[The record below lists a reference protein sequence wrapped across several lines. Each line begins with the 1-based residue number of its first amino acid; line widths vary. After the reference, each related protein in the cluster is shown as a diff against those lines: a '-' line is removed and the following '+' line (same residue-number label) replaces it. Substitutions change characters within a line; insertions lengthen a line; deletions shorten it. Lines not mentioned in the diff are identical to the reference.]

1 MYGLISCIP
10 SSLRKNESKEHIVQ
24 GTCFC
29 SCCLLYSVLHPDG
42 LQHVPQLSWERNN
55 GRMNLQSKEEH
66 FYLCTKSNLIFCKS
80 RSRVQINITVVLS
93 CTNFIGKNRYS
104 QRAHFLPEIYHHTD
118 RTLFGHI

>member
-10 SSLRKNESKEHIVQ
+10 SSLRKNESEEHIVQ

-29 SCCLLYSVLHPDG
+29 SCRLLCSLLHPDG
-42 LQHVPQLSWERNN
+42 LQYVPQLPLERNN
-55 GRMNLQSKEEH
+55 GRMNLQSKKEH

-80 RSRVQINITVVLS
+80 RSRVKINITVVLS

-104 QRAHFLPEIYHHTD
+104 PRAHFLPEIYHRTD